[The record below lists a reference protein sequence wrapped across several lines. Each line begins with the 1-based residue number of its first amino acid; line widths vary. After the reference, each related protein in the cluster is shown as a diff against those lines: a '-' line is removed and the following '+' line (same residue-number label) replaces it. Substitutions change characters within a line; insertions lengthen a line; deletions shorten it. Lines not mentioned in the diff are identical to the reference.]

1 MKTETR
7 LTAQQELFDIKDKKT
22 LEERLDMMIADLECV
37 RVVPAHL
44 FERWHGWSD
53 RVCRSIAAFSD
64 GVIISTN
71 DGYILNHRATNEEFK
86 DANGRIYSQAKN
98 MLRRA
103 LKERRVRHRLI

>member
-1 MKTETR
+1 M
-7 LTAQQELFDIKDKKT
+7 TAQQELFDIKDKKT
-22 LEERLDMMIADLECV
+22 LEERLAMMVYDLESM
-37 RVVPAHL
+37 RVIQAPL

-71 DGYILNHRATNEEFK
+71 DGYILNRRATNEEFK

-103 LKERRVRHRLI
+103 LKERRVRHQII